1 MNEANQ
7 PDMYA
12 HAFQYAPI
20 GIALISLDNRWID
33 VNPAACHILGF
44 ERDELMS
51 SDPNELFFSS
61 EDDMLRGQLAQ
72 LLEGEISAF
81 KLERKHIH
89 RKDAMVWTSM
99 HISLVR
105 DIPDGKSPYYIAQI
119 VDITSTKRT
128 EQKLQESVERYTS
141 LKKYNHDTIIS
152 FDLQGK
158 IIGGNVMAE
167 KLTGR
172 QVSDLIGTSIAAVIG
187 EDTLARILADN
198 EPYTEIE
205 GSITHV
211 PHYDGYHV
219 EVLVTIAPIIIHNVS
234 IGFYLLIKDIT
245 EQKKLLI
252 EKETAERTNEVKSEF
267 MAMMSHEIRTPM
279 NGVIGMTDLLLDTP
293 LNEEQKEY
301 VSIIRKSGD
310 TLLGIINDILD
321 FSKVESGNAELSE
334 EPFDLNEA
342 IMETFDTLMPKA
354 MEKNLMLNL
363 SIKTGIPQ
371 TIIGDPLK
379 FRQIM
384 LNLIGNAIKF
394 TPNGSVSVFVDRA
407 DCVGDQIRL
416 HFAVKDTGIGI
427 SEDKLPYLFEPFYQ
441 ADHFMVRQAGGTGLG
456 LAITRKLIQLMDGEI
471 YCEPNP
477 GGGTVFYFHILIRAE
492 SLPAVAAS
500 DNPMDKLPEPADELA
515 ILIAEDN
522 EINRLVLIRMVEK
535 LGYRP
540 VAVGNGV
547 QVLDEVHKRKYDIVF
562 MDIQMPV
569 MNGLEA
575 TRLMRQTLTP
585 KDLPYIVAVT
595 ANALVG
601 DRERYMNEGMNEYI
615 SKPLQSSSV
624 LAVIQKCLDSKRIRE
639 GQQTR
644 LLN

>member
-1 MNEANQ
+1 MMDEVNQ
-7 PDMYA
+7 QNMFA
-12 HAFQYAPI
+12 HVFNFAPI
-20 GIALISLDNRWID
+20 GIALISLDHAWID
-33 VNPAACHILGF
+33 VNPAACQILGY
-44 ERDELMS
+44 ERDELIKRNPK
-51 SDPNELFFSS
+51 DLIFSS
-61 EDDMLRGQLAQ
+61 KDIKLSVKFKQ
-72 LLEGEISAF
+72 LLAGEISAF
-81 KLERKHIH
+81 KLEKKYAHKKTDI
-89 RKDAMVWTSM
+89 VWTSL

-105 DIPDGKSPYYIAQI
+105 DVANGKPMYYIAQI
-119 VDITSTKRT
+119 VDITSTKMT

-158 IIGGNVMAE
+158 IIGGNIMAE
-167 KLTGR
+167 KLTGQ

-187 EDTLARILADN
+187 EDKLARILADN

-205 GSITHV
+205 GSINHV
-211 PHYDGYHV
+211 LHSDGSQV
-219 EVLVTIAPIIIHNVS
+219 EVLVTIAPIIINNRS

-293 LNEEQKEY
+293 LNEEQREY
-301 VSIIRKSGD
+301 VSIIRKSGE

-334 EPFDLNEA
+334 EPFNLNEA

-354 MEKNLMLNL
+354 MEKNLSLNL
-363 SIKTGIPQ
+363 SFKSGIPQ
-371 TIIGDPLK
+371 NVIGDPLK
-379 FRQIM
+379 IRQIM
-384 LNLIGNAIKF
+384 MNLIGNAIKF
-394 TPNGSVSVFVDRA
+394 TPKGSIAVLVDRA
-407 DCVGDQIRL
+407 TYEGDRLRL
-416 HFAVKDTGIGI
+416 HVAVKDTGIGI

-456 LAITRKLIQLMDGEI
+456 LAITRKLVQLMDGEI

-477 GGGTVFYFHILIRAE
+477 GGGTIFHFHVLIRAE
-492 SLPAVAAS
+492 SMS
-500 DNPMDKLPEPADELA
+500 SISLPETNMEKMPEPDDSLS

-522 EINRLVLIRMVEK
+522 DINRLVLIRMMEK

-540 VAVGNGV
+540 DAVGNGV
-547 QVLDEVHKRKYDIVF
+547 EVLEEVRNKKYDIVF

-575 TRLMRQTLTP
+575 TRLMRQTLDP
-585 KDLPYIVAVT
+585 DDLPYIVAVT
-595 ANALVG
+595 ANALIG
-601 DRERYMNEGMNEYI
+601 DRERYMKDGMNEYI
-615 SKPLQSSSV
+615 SKPLQSSAV
-624 LAVIQKCLDSKRIRE
+624 LAVIQKCLENKDMKEKTPR
-639 GQQTR
+639 
-644 LLN
+644 

>member
-1 MNEANQ
+1 MMDEVNQ
-7 PDMYA
+7 QNMFA
-12 HAFQYAPI
+12 HVFNFAPI
-20 GIALISLDNRWID
+20 GIALISLDHAWID
-33 VNPAACHILGF
+33 VNPAACQILGY
-44 ERDELMS
+44 ERDELIKRNPK
-51 SDPNELFFSS
+51 DLIFSS
-61 EDDMLRGQLAQ
+61 KDIKLSVKFKQ
-72 LLEGEISAF
+72 LLAGEISAF
-81 KLERKHIH
+81 KLEKKYAHKKTDI
-89 RKDAMVWTSM
+89 VWTSL

-105 DIPDGKSPYYIAQI
+105 DVANGKPMYYIAQI
-119 VDITSTKRT
+119 VDITSTKMT

-158 IIGGNVMAE
+158 IIGGNIMAE
-167 KLTGR
+167 KLTGQ

-187 EDTLARILADN
+187 EDKLARILADN

-205 GSITHV
+205 GSINHV
-211 PHYDGYHV
+211 LHSDGSQV
-219 EVLVTIAPIIIHNVS
+219 EVLVTIAPIIINNRS

-293 LNEEQKEY
+293 LNEEQREY
-301 VSIIRKSGD
+301 VSIIRKSGE

-334 EPFDLNEA
+334 EPFNLNEA

-354 MEKNLMLNL
+354 MEKNLSLNL
-363 SIKTGIPQ
+363 SFKSGIPQ
-371 TIIGDPLK
+371 NVIGDPLK
-379 FRQIM
+379 IRQIM
-384 LNLIGNAIKF
+384 MNLIGNAIKF
-394 TPNGSVSVFVDRA
+394 TPKGSIAVLVDRA
-407 DCVGDQIRL
+407 TYEGDRLRL
-416 HFAVKDTGIGI
+416 HVAVKDTGIGI

-456 LAITRKLIQLMDGEI
+456 LAITRKLVQLMDGEI

-477 GGGTVFYFHILIRAE
+477 GGGTIFHFHVLIRAE
-492 SLPAVAAS
+492 SMPS
-500 DNPMDKLPEPADELA
+500 ISLPETNMEKMPEPDDSLS

-522 EINRLVLIRMVEK
+522 DINRLVLIRMMEK

-540 VAVGNGV
+540 DAVGNGV
-547 QVLDEVHKRKYDIVF
+547 EVLEEVRNKKYDIVF

-575 TRLMRQTLTP
+575 TRLMRQTLDP
-585 KDLPYIVAVT
+585 DDLPYIVAVT
-595 ANALVG
+595 ANALIG
-601 DRERYMNEGMNEYI
+601 DRERYMKDGMNEYI
-615 SKPLQSSSV
+615 SKPLQSSAV
-624 LAVIQKCLDSKRIRE
+624 LAVIQKCLENKDMKEKTPR
-639 GQQTR
+639 
-644 LLN
+644 